1 MQAEDIRKQAE
12 KAVTLLKALGSH
24 NRLMIAYQLVEG
36 ERSVGELANS
46 LEIGETVV
54 SQHLS
59 LMRKDGLVAA
69 RRDGRSIHYSLSGD
83 ATRRVLETLYA
94 IYCSPDGEA
103 GSRPGETS

>member
-24 NRLMIAYQLVEG
+24 NRLMIACQLVEG
-36 ERSVGELANS
+36 ERSVGELANL

-69 RRDGRSIHYSLSGD
+69 RRDGRCGS
-83 ATRRVLETLYA
+83 
-94 IYCSPDGEA
+94 
-103 GSRPGETS
+103 SRPPSGQQRCEHREQRQQ

>member
-24 NRLMIAYQLVEG
+24 NRLMIACQLVEG
-36 ERSVGELANS
+36 ERSVGELANL
-46 LEIGETVV
+46 LEIGET
-54 SQHLS
+54 
-59 LMRKDGLVAA
+59 
-69 RRDGRSIHYSLSGD
+69 IHYSLSGD

>member
-24 NRLMIAYQLVEG
+24 NRLMIACQLVEG
-36 ERSVGELANS
+36 ERSVGELANL

-69 RRDGRSIHYSLSGD
+69 RRGDTACAGNALRHLLQSGRRSRQR
-83 ATRRVLETLYA
+83 TRRDKLMTA
-94 IYCSPDGEA
+94 APA
-103 GSRPGETS
+103 